1 MTTTTLELHTIGFA
15 LVADAERLMDAVEPG
30 ATVLADHDYGPV
42 TIRTRRVYTPE
53 RDTLTLIAMHGDDL
67 AASVIA
73 TTKGSRI
80 SARIHQMRF
89 AELLFTRH
97 GDWGFVAIGRVEGR
111 RGRFEL
117 TATRNRAWQVLVN
130 GEDPTA
136 WPSLTAAAEHI
147 TTTYAPTR

>member
-1 MTTTTLELHTIGFA
+1 MTTTTDLHTIGFA
-15 LVADAERLMDAVEPG
+15 LVADAEQLMDAVEPG
-30 ATVLADHDYGPV
+30 DTVLVAHDYGPV

-53 RDTLTLIAMHGDDL
+53 RDSLTLIATQGDDL

-73 TTKGSRI
+73 TTKGSRV
-80 SARIHQMRF
+80 SARIHQMRL

-97 GDWGFVAIGRVEGR
+97 GDWGFVAIGRVKGR
-111 RGRFEL
+111 RRRFEL
-117 TATRNRAWQVLVN
+117 TATRDRTWQVQVN

>member
-1 MTTTTLELHTIGFA
+1 MTTILDLHAIGFA

-30 ATVLADHDYGPV
+30 ATVLTDHTYGPV

-53 RDTLTLIAMHGDDL
+53 RDSLTLIAMHGDDL

-73 TTKGSRI
+73 TTKGSRV
-80 SARIHQMRF
+80 SARIHQMRL

-97 GDWGFVAIGRVEGR
+97 GGWGFVAIGRVEGR
-111 RGRFEL
+111 RRRFEL
-117 TATRNRAWQVLVN
+117 TATRDRAWQVQVN
-130 GEDPTA
+130 SEDPTV

-147 TTTYAPTR
+147 TTTYAPVQ